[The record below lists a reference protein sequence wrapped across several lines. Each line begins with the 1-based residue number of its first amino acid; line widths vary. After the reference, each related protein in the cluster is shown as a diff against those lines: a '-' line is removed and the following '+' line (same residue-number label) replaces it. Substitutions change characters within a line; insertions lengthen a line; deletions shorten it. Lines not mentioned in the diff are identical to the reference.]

1 MNNRNPFR
9 QKLEIEQGPAEQLG
23 SAGVPPVTFARY
35 DPLIGIRKRRL
46 PHWEA
51 IGAVYFV
58 TFRMADSLPHE
69 ALRRI
74 EYTRKDIPA
83 TAAQMNREISESERR
98 RLNQLHARKI
108 EKYLD
113 SGAGSCSLRSPAVA
127 EIVANALHQFNGT
140 RYQLFAW
147 CVMPNHVHA
156 LFQTVGNAKLAS
168 ILHSWKSYSAKAVN
182 RLLGGNGEF
191 WQREYYDHLIRDAR
205 QFDRAMRYIRENPKR
220 AGLNDWPWIWYRE
233 PEVAGGTPAPPRK
246 DR

>member
-9 QKLEIEQGPAEQLG
+9 PEPEIEQGAAEQPG

-58 TFRMADSLPHE
+58 TFRLADSLPHK

-74 EYTRKDIPA
+74 EFIRKDILA
-83 TAAQMNREISESERR
+83 TAVQMNREISENERR

-127 EIVANALHQFNGT
+127 EIVANALRQFNGT

-147 CVMPNHVHA
+147 CVMPNHVHVV
-156 LFQTVGNAKLAS
+156 FQTLVGNTLAR
-168 ILHSWKSYSAKAVN
+168 ILHSWKSYTAKQANQILNRSA
-182 RLLGGNGEF
+182 EF
-191 WQREYYDHLIRDAR
+191 WQREYYDRLVRDTAE
-205 QFDRAMRYIRENPKR
+205 FHRAVQYVIDNPKR
-220 AGLNDWPWIWYRE
+220 AGLKNWPWVW
-233 PEVAGGTPAPPRK
+233 PK
-246 DR
+246 Q